1 MAGQQTEDI
10 LSKQTEILRNTNRQ
24 VENVAASSTS
34 NKGGS
39 KALKGAKEATGLR
52 KTSDNFSLMHM
63 IKVFLTSLL
72 KLAFSTNT
80 RIFSRYVE
88 VSPDIYK
95 RKDI

>member
-1 MAGQQTEDI
+1 MANQQKEDQI
-10 LSKQTEILRNTNRQ
+10 FLSKQTEILRNTNRQ
-24 VENVAASSTS
+24 VEDVAASSTN

-52 KTSDNFSLMHM
+52 ISLMHI
-63 IKVFLTSLL
+63 IKVFLTSFL
-72 KLAFSTNT
+72 KLTFSPNT